1 MNTPEFDDHG
11 HEDMLPAESSASTN
25 ERPKGSHGRYH
36 PTTAF
41 PIAVTASAI
50 LLVAFFTVTA
60 LSGESTRQTRGEA
73 LVTATGDQARAS
85 FERERNHVPALAHRV
100 TRESIDDDVLLYQM
114 ADAVHW
120 TEDETMKR
128 AVESCAQ
135 FVPRQR
141 HREFEAQ
148 SEPVKSAM
156 RRCIA
161 HQFSSERY

>member
-1 MNTPEFDDHG
+1 MNTPEFDG
-11 HEDMLPAESSASTN
+11 HDDVLPAASSTSADQP
-25 ERPKGSHGRYH
+25 PKASHGRYH

-41 PIAVTASAI
+41 PIAVTASAV
-50 LLVAFFTVTA
+50 LLVAFFTITA
-60 LSGESTRQTRGEA
+60 LSGESTRQTHSQVPA
-73 LVTATGDQARAS
+73 TAVEDQVRAS

-135 FVPRQR
+135 SVPRQR

-161 HQFSSERY
+161 HELSSGRY

>member
-1 MNTPEFDDHG
+1 MITPEFNGHRHDD
-11 HEDMLPAESSASTN
+11 ELSAASSTSTN
-25 ERPKGSHGRYH
+25 EPPKGSHGRYH
-36 PTTAF
+36 PTAAF
-41 PIAVTASAI
+41 PIAVTASAV

-60 LSGESTRQTRGEA
+60 LSGESTRQTRSHGHA
-73 LVTATGDQARAS
+73 TAIEDQVRAS

-161 HQFSSERY
+161 HEFSSERY